1 VVVLADNDILFKLA
15 ACRLID
21 RLPALLGV
29 DPSEIWVL
37 QEALHVAR
45 SSKDRYDA
53 EVIERV
59 EAFLSGTSVLDVN
72 QVDYDVLERLLQL
85 ERIDA
90 GEAILFALAVNLED
104 SCIATGDKRSLRCLS
119 ETPDCEDICAR
130 LNESIICCEQI
141 MHWFMQQMDYGTYR
155 SHVAPAR
162 TCDGVLKHMAFSQG
176 LDTPHDHAR
185 DAFQSNIRSLRAE
198 TSTLLVADWP
208 TR

>member
-37 QEALHVAR
+37 EEALYVAR
-45 SSKDRYDA
+45 DSKDRYDA

-59 EAFLSGTSVLDVN
+59 EAFLSGTSILDVN
-72 QVDYDVLERLLQL
+72 RVDYDVLERLLQL

-90 GEAILFALAVNLED
+90 GEAILFALAVKLED

-119 ETPDCEDICAR
+119 ETPGCEDICAR
-130 LNESIICCEQI
+130 LSESIICFEQI
-141 MHWFMQQMDYGTYR
+141 MHWFMQQMDYATYR

-162 TCDGVLKHMAFSQG
+162 ACDGVLEHMAFSQG

-185 DAFQSNIRSLRAE
+185 DAFQSNIRSLRDE
-198 TSTLLVADWP
+198 TNTLLVMEWP
-208 TR
+208 IP